1 MSQVVMSDQLVCQYF
16 IYNFILGPFD
26 LDMSGVNDGEREIIN
41 KILKRRFD
49 NQTKAGASKHT
60 GSVVAVNRLL
70 RELNSLYKSQGY
82 KDRESKL
89 RRQ

>member
-1 MSQVVMSDQLVCQYF
+1 MFYF
-16 IYNFILGPFD
+16 LGPFD

-49 NQTKAGASKHT
+49 SQTKAGSSKHT

-70 RELNSLYKSQGY
+70 RELNGLYKSQGY
-82 KDRESKL
+82 KDSMFFHFHPL
-89 RRQ
+89 T